1 MKKGISIVLVFAL
14 FLALFPAVA
23 VVANAAHSVVMTA
36 DEFIDYLQ
44 YVVDRGDSRYD
55 SGGQQSI
62 GKYDG
67 TYIYFDCWGLGESII
82 CTKGKIVYN
91 RDTTLNPW
99 NLWDTSCGCG
109 SRDGDWLED
118 QCQLSSDFS
127 NMVPGEWLFV
137 EDSSGR
143 CYHVGYYIGN
153 GKVIESTTDGSYNTQ
168 ISTIDSNGHSNLRG
182 SSWKWTFHGKV
193 PWIEY
198 VAESYINKCTSLSS
212 YCSISSS
219 TKTTIKTLPCSK
231 STSSDSEDIATISPG
246 TLLTATK
253 IYKNTAGNYWYRVSY
268 NGKDGFVYSGDTTVS
283 SFLTD
288 DVTISG
294 VTAPTSLKQGSSFV
308 IGGLISSKN
317 NILSTVAAYVYPGSA
332 ASGTASTGTSV
343 NVSTYSYSLKGS
355 TVDTGVV
362 FNSLGTGSYTYCIF
376 ATAKSY
382 YCTDGKTL
390 QSKSTSK
397 TLHTSR
403 FSVESNSTPP
413 PSPHTCDMNGG
424 YAFVEAVHPHYKCY
438 YCSVCGTA
446 QRNYQEP
453 TTRADC
459 ADCYP
464 AQVSASSSS
473 VSLDLCGTASKTITF
488 TCSGGLP
495 STYTLQFSYSKSNL
509 SMAYGSWY
517 GDSIDVTIT
526 GLQQCTEDVIVKL
539 IDSTNNDAVLYEMTV
554 WVYVNDLDHTW
565 GSWHTTSNATCTE
578 SGSAERSCTR
588 CGKTET
594 KTLSAIGHNWSAWET
609 RYDANCTDEGRLER
623 YCSNCGSIEAY
634 TTPALGHNYVDGLCI
649 RCGAEEPGYCIARG
663 TCGDNLTWVLDNN
676 GVLTVSGTG
685 AMDNYTSC
693 FGGGNY
699 APWESVATAIYHVV
713 FKEGVTSIGDYAFY
727 KYSYLKSVT
736 IPDSV
741 TSIGEDSFFGC
752 TGLTSMT
759 IPGNVTSIGKWA
771 FGDCTA
777 LTNVTILN
785 GVLNIGSCAFYGCS
799 GLKSITIPNSVTSI
813 GGSAFCDCTSL
824 ASVSIPSS
832 VTSIGSLAF
841 YGCSALSGI
850 WVDSQNAVYSS
861 DKFGVLYSKDKSK
874 LIMAPEYALLGDYV
888 ILSHVT
894 SIEDRA
900 FQGCVGLTSITIP
913 NGVTNIDES
922 TFMDC
927 TELTSVII
935 PANVTSIGDSA
946 FSGCTALAGVLIPS
960 SVKNI
965 GWYAFSGCTGLKSIT
980 IPESVSGIGCGAF
993 RNCTGLTNISIPS
1006 SVTSIEYAT
1015 FSGCVGLTNVTIP
1028 SSVTSIGEAAFRDCS
1043 GLTRLT
1049 IPSSVTSIGVA
1060 AFFNCTGLTS
1070 VTIPAN
1076 VTSIGAYAFASCTS
1090 LTFVIFPETLTEIG
1104 FDAFRN
1110 CMALTGAYFYGDAL
1124 QLGQAFFCYD
1134 EETAVYARI
1143 PGLTLYYM
1151 PGRSGWTSPT
1161 YGEEAYPTALWCGE
1175 ISCPGAQFTDQPD
1188 ASNWA
1193 HKGLDFCIARGL
1205 LSGTSD
1211 TTVSPNVT
1219 MNRAMLVTVLYSLE
1233 GKPEVTAENPF
1244 TDVENDR
1251 WFSKPVIWAAAN
1263 GIVSGAGN
1271 GKFNPFGNVTRE
1283 QIAVMLRSYARY
1295 KNFDTSAS
1303 VELSPY
1309 PDAGSTSGWA
1319 KDALC
1324 WAVAEGLISGAA
1336 SGGAMYLNPKNNA
1349 TRAQVATI
1357 LMQFVTKVAKD

>member
-99 NLWDTSCGCG
+99 NLWDTTCGCG

-294 VTAPTSLKQGSSFV
+294 VTAPTLLKQGSSFV

-473 VSLDLCGTASKTITF
+473 VSLDLCGTAFKTITF

-495 STYTLQFSYSKSNL
+495 STYTLRFSYSKSNL

-634 TTPALGHNYVDGLCI
+634 TTPALGHNYVDSLCI
-649 RCGAEEPGYCIARG
+649 RCGAADPAGACDGGTACPGH
-663 TCGDNLTWVLDNN
+663 D
-676 GVLTVSGTG
+676 
-685 AMDNYTSC
+685 
-693 FGGGNY
+693 
-699 APWESVATAIYHVV
+699 
-713 FKEGVTSIGDYAFY
+713 
-727 KYSYLKSVT
+727 
-736 IPDSV
+736 
-741 TSIGEDSFFGC
+741 
-752 TGLTSMT
+752 
-759 IPGNVTSIGKWA
+759 
-771 FGDCTA
+771 
-777 LTNVTILN
+777 
-785 GVLNIGSCAFYGCS
+785 
-799 GLKSITIPNSVTSI
+799 
-813 GGSAFCDCTSL
+813 
-824 ASVSIPSS
+824 
-832 VTSIGSLAF
+832 
-841 YGCSALSGI
+841 
-850 WVDSQNAVYSS
+850 
-861 DKFGVLYSKDKSK
+861 
-874 LIMAPEYALLGDYV
+874 
-888 ILSHVT
+888 
-894 SIEDRA
+894 
-900 FQGCVGLTSITIP
+900 
-913 NGVTNIDES
+913 
-922 TFMDC
+922 
-927 TELTSVII
+927 
-935 PANVTSIGDSA
+935 
-946 FSGCTALAGVLIPS
+946 
-960 SVKNI
+960 
-965 GWYAFSGCTGLKSIT
+965 
-980 IPESVSGIGCGAF
+980 
-993 RNCTGLTNISIPS
+993 
-1006 SVTSIEYAT
+1006 
-1015 FSGCVGLTNVTIP
+1015 
-1028 SSVTSIGEAAFRDCS
+1028 
-1043 GLTRLT
+1043 
-1049 IPSSVTSIGVA
+1049 
-1060 AFFNCTGLTS
+1060 
-1070 VTIPAN
+1070 
-1076 VTSIGAYAFASCTS
+1076 FA
-1090 LTFVIFPETLTEIG
+1090 
-1104 FDAFRN
+1104 D
-1110 CMALTGAYFYGDAL
+1110 
-1124 QLGQAFFCYD
+1124 
-1134 EETAVYARI
+1134 
-1143 PGLTLYYM
+1143 M
-1151 PGRSGWTSPT
+1151 PG
-1161 YGEEAYPTALWCGE
+1161 
-1175 ISCPGAQFTDQPD
+1175 

-1295 KNFDTSAS
+1295 KSFDTSAS
-1303 VELSPY
+1303 VELSNY
-1309 PDAGSTSGWA
+1309 PDAESTSGWA
-1319 KDALC
+1319 KDALS

-1336 SGGAMYLNPKNNA
+1336 SGGATYLNPKNNA